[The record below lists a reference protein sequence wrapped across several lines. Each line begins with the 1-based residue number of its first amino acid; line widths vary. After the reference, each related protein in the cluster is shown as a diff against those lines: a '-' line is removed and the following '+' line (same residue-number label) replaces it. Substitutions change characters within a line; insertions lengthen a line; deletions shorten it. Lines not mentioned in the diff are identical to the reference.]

1 MGARPFVTF
10 AEPDVL
16 LEDGAHPE
24 LPGWD
29 LRAVWT
35 PGHSPGHLC
44 FYSAR
49 RRLLLSGDHILPRI
63 TPNISYHP
71 QQSANPLADF
81 LESLEKAAQLD
92 ADEVLPAHEYRFRG
106 LAARVSQLVRHHE
119 DRLVEIL
126 DSVRA
131 HPGCTA
137 WEVALGLTWS
147 RPWDQIEFWM
157 RRAALGETLAHL
169 MVLEDRGLVRRVPG
183 VPERWEVAA
192 KR

>member
-16 LEDGAHPE
+16 LEDGARPE

-29 LRAVWT
+29 LTAVWT

-44 FYSAR
+44 FHSQS

-71 QQSANPLADF
+71 QQTASPLADF
-81 LESLEKAAQLD
+81 LDSLTKVAGLE

-106 LAARVSQLVRHHE
+106 LAARVAQLRAHHE
-119 DRLVEIL
+119 ERFTEIL
-126 DSVRA
+126 DHLRA
-131 HPGCTA
+131 NPGSTA
-137 WEVALGLTWS
+137 WEVALSISWS

-169 MVLEDRGLVRRVPG
+169 MILETRGLARRSG
-183 VPERWEVAA
+183 QMPERWEPVGTG
-192 KR
+192 